1 MTDQELNLNWIV
13 LVGCVAAL
21 LGFAYMNLWM
31 DVSFEIEKRHA
42 AEEYRP

>member
-1 MTDQELNLNWIV
+1 MTDQEFDPNWVTLALCAGV
-13 LVGCVAAL
+13 LFSVAIIHA
-21 LGFAYMNLWM
+21 WM